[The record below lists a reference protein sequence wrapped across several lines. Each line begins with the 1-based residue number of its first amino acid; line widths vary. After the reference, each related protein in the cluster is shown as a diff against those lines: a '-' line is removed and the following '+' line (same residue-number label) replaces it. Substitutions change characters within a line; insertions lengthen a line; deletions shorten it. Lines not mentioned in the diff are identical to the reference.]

1 MVRWFG
7 LILTALLMLPLCPCL
22 RVCAETEVSA
32 EAAILMEAGTFE
44 VLYEKNAREKRPMAS
59 TTKIM
64 TTLLTLE
71 AGDLDTAFTVDADA
85 IHVEGSSMGLQ
96 EGDTVTRRALCYGM
110 LLPSGN
116 DAANAAA
123 VSVAGSIPA
132 FADRM
137 NARAEEIGMTRTC
150 FVTPSGLEAE
160 GHGAS
165 AYDMALLTREALRN
179 PEFRAICCQKSAQ
192 VRFGNPPYDRTLY
205 NSNKLLGMYE
215 GVIGVKTGFTDEAGR
230 CLVSAC
236 EHDGITLICV
246 TLHAPDDWNDH
257 MRLYDIG
264 FAALEPRT
272 LAVPE
277 VTMPVAGGTLPEIP
291 LRPEHTVTVGWM
303 TGKPSDVQARI
314 RRFPFA
320 YAPVRK
326 GDVLGKLE
334 YRRGERILAEV
345 ELLAEADCPT
355 VSARRRKL
363 LTHRTIRRRYGRN
376 QDSEDPRRCG
386 LLLTPQ
392 GGAAHQ

>member
-1 MVRWFG
+1 MKRIFG
-7 LILTALLMLPLCPCL
+7 IFLALLLCPVHL
-22 RVCAETEVSA
+22 TMPVRAETEVSA
-32 EAAILMEAGTFE
+32 QAAILMEAGTFE

-64 TTLLTLE
+64 SALLTLE
-71 AGDLDTAFTVDADA
+71 AGDLDSEFTVDADA

-132 FADRM
+132 FAERM
-137 NARAEEIGMTRTC
+137 NARAAEIGMSHTC
-150 FVTPSGLEAE
+150 FVTPSGLEGE

-165 AYDMALLTREALRN
+165 AYDMALLTREALQN
-179 PEFRAICCQKSAQ
+179 PEFRAICCQKAAR

-205 NSNKLLGMYE
+205 NSNKLLSMYD

-236 EHDGITLICV
+236 TRDGMTLICV

-257 MRLYDIG
+257 MRLYDMG
-264 FAALEPRT
+264 FAELEPRT
-272 LAVPE
+272 LAVSDIPL
-277 VTMPVAGGTLPEIP
+277 PVAGGTSQ
-291 LRPEHTVTVGWM
+291 TVQLTAPPAAVGWKKG
-303 TGKPSDVQARI
+303 TPSDIQAVVRH
-314 RRFPFA
+314 FPFA

-326 GDVLGKLE
+326 GDVLGMIE
-334 YRRGERILAEV
+334 YRRNGRVI
-345 ELLAEADCPT
+345 AEAELQAAAYIPAAPAPKRSWFD
-355 VSARRRKL
+355 RLLKRK
-363 LTHRTIRRRYGRN
+363 N
-376 QDSEDPRRCG
+376 QR
-386 LLLTPQ
+386 
-392 GGAAHQ
+392 